1 MQTTRCG
8 DSVAAPA
15 ETCRQ
20 QAAELVDEL
29 RYTKFFSL
37 ASTAVKRALLADNP
51 LSNHMAVYH
60 ADRTVAH
67 LAKHLHNGALIA
79 F

>member
-1 MQTTRCG
+1 MLTTRCG
-8 DSVAAPA
+8 DSAAALA

-20 QAAELVDEL
+20 QAAELVNAL

-37 ASTAVKRALLADNP
+37 VSTTVKRALLADNP
-51 LSNHMAVYH
+51 LSNHIAVYH

-67 LAKHLHNGALIA
+67 LAKHLHHGALIA